1 MSDEKTDAKPPVD
14 PFWLVVFGDAY
25 GDAPKCI
32 KCDSE
37 EAFAKAVKTNIL
49 EAKEPLFA
57 FAFKGQRIQ
66 LSAPCPI
73 SSFVVG
79 GKTVKIGED
88 SPQFDE
94 SGHIVPLSPKRTDS

>member
-1 MSDEKTDAKPPVD
+1 MSEEKNDATPQD
-14 PFWLVVFGDAY
+14 PFWLLVFGDAY

-32 KCDSE
+32 KCDTE
-37 EAFAKAVKTNIL
+37 EAFAKSVKQHIL
-49 EAKEPLFA
+49 DAQEPLFA
-57 FAFKGQRIQ
+57 FAFRGKRVQ

-73 SSFVVG
+73 STFVID

-94 SGHIVPLSPKRTDS
+94 SGRITPLAPKRPPE